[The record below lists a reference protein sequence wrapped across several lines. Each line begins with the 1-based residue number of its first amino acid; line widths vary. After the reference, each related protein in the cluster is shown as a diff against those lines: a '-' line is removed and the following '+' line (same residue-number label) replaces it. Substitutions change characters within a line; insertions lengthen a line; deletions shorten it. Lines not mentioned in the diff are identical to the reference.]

1 MTSGAIAATNGPD
14 EYGDRPWPNLTPG
27 CGLHPQDLLNDG
39 TTMPDGPYNVLLLED
54 IRAVADRL
62 RGILGTWSE
71 GRLLPVCRTV
81 AEAIAAIDTNRVDI
95 LVADLQLPDGL
106 GIDAIRALKA
116 KEPGA
121 QAIVMSVLNDG
132 PVVLEAIRAGA
143 TGYVVKDDESI
154 GVLAAIEMML
164 EGKSPMSATIARL
177 IVESMQAAT
186 VAETAP
192 VEPPDEPEIS
202 LTARERDVLTMISRG
217 FSFREVAEALGISAQ
232 TVPVHA
238 RNIYRKLEA
247 TTKTEAVFLAHQR
260 GLIDL

>member
-14 EYGDRPWPNLTPG
+14 KDGDRPWPTLAPG
-27 CGLHPQDLLNDG
+27 SGGHLQDLLDDG

-62 RGILGTWSE
+62 RGILDTWSE

-81 AEAIAAIDTNRVDI
+81 AEAIAAIGTTRVDI
-95 LVADLQLPDGL
+95 LIADLQLPDGL

-177 IVESMQAAT
+177 IVESMQAAPE
-186 VAETAP
+186 AAP
-192 VEPPDEPEIS
+192 VDPPDEPEIS

-217 FSFREVAEALGISAQ
+217 FSFREVAEMLGISAQ

>member
-1 MTSGAIAATNGPD
+1 
-14 EYGDRPWPNLTPG
+14 
-27 CGLHPQDLLNDG
+27 
-39 TTMPDGPYNVLLLED
+39 MPDGPYNVLLLED

-62 RGILGTWSE
+62 RGILDTWSE

-81 AEAIAAIDTNRVDI
+81 AEAIAAIGTTRVDI
-95 LVADLQLPDGL
+95 LIADLQLPDGL

-177 IVESMQAAT
+177 IVESMQAAPE
-186 VAETAP
+186 AAP
-192 VEPPDEPEIS
+192 VDPPDEPEIS

-217 FSFREVAEALGISAQ
+217 FSFREVAEMLGISAQ